1 MTHAKG
7 ETGHHTG
14 GAATGGAERRR
25 SPRHPAPKSLA
36 LTCRVKEG
44 PVKFEGLIVDLGPGG
59 LGAIVYDADV
69 KLEVG
74 MLLPRVEIEFPGL
87 SPVLSSIEVRHVG
100 SVTRNG
106 GVVAKRAGCRFI
118 APGSAIDALMRKFLD
133 IGRKSA
139 G

>member
-1 MTHAKG
+1 MTHSKSMGG
-7 ETGHHTG
+7 ENTG
-14 GAATGGAERRR
+14 GGIMSGAERRR
-25 SPRHPAPKSLA
+25 SPRHVAPRSLA

-44 PVKFEGLIVDLGPGG
+44 PVRFEGLVVDLGPGG
-59 LGAIVYDADV
+59 LGAIVYDPDV

-74 MLLPRVEIEFPGL
+74 MVLPRVEIELPGL

-100 SVTRNG
+100 SVTRHG
-106 GVVAKRAGCRFI
+106 GVVAKRAGCRFV
-118 APGSAIDALMRKFLD
+118 APGSAIDALVRKFLE